1 MSESK
6 ISEILNVA
14 STAYRG
20 VNLLALLGACGIDF
34 IGNNFLLENGDIRH
48 TLSSFSNTCV

>member
-20 VNLLALLGACGIDF
+20 VNLLTLLGACGIDF

-48 TLSSFSNTCV
+48 TLSSFSNPCV